1 MRLKGL
7 DIALVSSIS
16 LLILLGLLNL
26 YSATFGEKDI
36 FFYKQIAWIVLG
48 GIICVVVA
56 FYDYHRIVER
66 SNYLYLGG
74 LLLLALVLFIG
85 KGAGGARR
93 WLSMFGFS
101 LQPSEF
107 MKPIMIVLFS
117 KILSARGSID
127 RWGDV
132 VELLFYAAFPALLIA
147 KEPDL
152 GTSAVVFSFFFFY
165 LFLSA
170 SRLRFFFTPLLLSLG
185 SFPILWGFLKD
196 YQKRRLLVFLNPNYD
211 PLGAGYNLL
220 QSKISLGSGGVLGV
234 GFLKG
239 LQHRLRFLPEH
250 HTDFIFCVWGEE
262 FGFVGT
268 SFLLLIYLFVI
279 WRLYQIA
286 LLSKDREGF
295 YIAAGVAF
303 LFFIHVF
310 VNVGMTLGLTP
321 VKGLPL
327 PFFSY
332 GGSSSLSM
340 MICMGLAVSVY
351 RHRFSKEDLA

>member
-1 MRLKGL
+1 MRFKGL
-7 DIALVSSIS
+7 ELGLVFSII
-16 LLILLGLLNL
+16 LLVFLGLLNL
-26 YSATFGEKDI
+26 YSATFGEKGI
-36 FFYKQIAWIVLG
+36 FFYKQVIWIVLG
-48 GIICVVVA
+48 GIACTIVV

-66 SNYLYLGG
+66 SSYFYVLG
-74 LLLLALVLFIG
+74 LALLALVLFAG

-93 WLSMFGFS
+93 WLSMLGFS
-101 LQPSEF
+101 LQPSEI

-117 KILSARGSID
+117 KVLSARGSID
-127 RWGDV
+127 RWGGV
-132 VELLFYAAFPALLIA
+132 IELFFYAALPTLLIA

-152 GTSAVVFSFFFFY
+152 GTSAVIFSFFFFY
-165 LFLSA
+165 LFLSV
-170 SRLRFFFTPLLLSLG
+170 SRLKFFFTPLMLSLG
-185 SFPILWGFLKD
+185 ALPVMWSFLRD
-196 YQKRRLLVFLNPNYD
+196 YQKRRLLVFLNPSYD
-211 PLGAGYNLL
+211 PLGAGYNLV
-220 QSKISLGSGGVLGV
+220 QSKISLGSGGVFGA

-262 FGFVGT
+262 FGFIGT

-295 YIAAGVAF
+295 YICAGVAY
-303 LFFIHVF
+303 LFFVHVF

-332 GGSSSLSM
+332 GGSSSLAM
-340 MICMGLAVSVY
+340 MICIGLALSVY
-351 RHRFSKEDLA
+351 RYRFSKEDLV